1 MTDTLYGKLKPC
13 PFCGAPA
20 EMDTRRAYRDTATG
34 ALDTA
39 MAIYCTQCTAEKSM
53 CLKDYRGLTTDEIAA
68 DLIIGWNRRDAD
80 VIVGSGGSTQK
91 VPVEGSAFADILLQK
106 IEVEI
111 LDTEGALISSRDAG
125 HWTQHQTLQGHKA
138 GLLWVRNRIKELLP

>member
-1 MTDTLYGKLKPC
+1 MTETLYGKLRPC
-13 PFCGAPA
+13 PFCGAPS
-20 EMDTRRAYRDTATG
+20 EMDTRRAYRDMATG

-53 CLKDYRGLTTDEIAA
+53 CLKDFRGLTTDEIAA
-68 DLIIGWNRRDAD
+68 DLITGWNRRASAD
-80 VIVGSGGSTQK
+80 T
-91 VPVEGSAFADILLQK
+91 LLQK
-106 IEVEI
+106 IEAEI

-138 GLLWVRNRIKELLP
+138 GLLWVTNRIEESQP

>member
-20 EMDTRRAYRDTATG
+20 EMDTRRAYRDMAT
-34 ALDTA
+34 
-39 MAIYCTQCTAEKSM
+39 
-53 CLKDYRGLTTDEIAA
+53 
-68 DLIIGWNRRDAD
+68 RRDDD

-106 IEVEI
+106 IEEEI

-125 HWTQHQTLQGHKA
+125 RWTQHQTLQGHKA
-138 GLLWVRNRIKELLP
+138 GLLWVRNRIKEMLP